1 MGARREG
8 NPGDKTIRAKG
19 MLGGLLM
26 ASLLLALGACS
37 DLLDVELPGRVSA
50 ADLNNPEFA
59 ETLMLSAQGDFECAL
74 SNHILAMGI
83 WVTDFNV
90 SSTTRT
96 RNIFSLRDQ
105 AVYTVSALGS
115 SSGQPD
121 CRETNPMPIAMALHI
136 ARVQAKSGIEL
147 IEGFAEV
154 DVPERAFLLGKM
166 YAYRGYAVELLSETM
181 CELTL
186 DRGAA
191 LTREDG
197 FEIARGHFTETLT
210 RLATV
215 TSGSNATEARSIE
228 MMAKIGYARASLQL
242 GDNAGVLRY
251 ANDIPLG
258 FVFVADRTSTSNQTR
273 NHVYEVTDS
282 DGLSVNE
289 ALRGIT
295 VGGVPD
301 PRIPHVNAN
310 EFGSDQVTPQW
321 DQLKYKSWADDIP
334 FATGREMRL
343 MVAEVE
349 MATAPQTTVQIIN
362 TLRQDPT
369 GIYPNLDTSAWPL
382 PTFVSNDA
390 AEIRTELIR
399 ERHAELFVQ
408 GGRQGDML
416 RFDIPY
422 ATGQTPK
429 GEFYGDFTCI
439 PLEDRETLNNDN
451 FIN

>member
-105 AVYTVSALGS
+105 AVLHGLCTWLVFGSAGLPG
-115 SSGQPD
+115 G
-121 CRETNPMPIAMALHI
+121 RNPMPIAMAT
-136 ARVQAKSGIEL
+136 AY
-147 IEGFAEV
+147 
-154 DVPERAFLLGKM
+154 RAGNRRKAASSSLRDSPRSTFPKGRSYSEKM

-210 RLATV
+210 RLAK
-215 TSGSNATEARSIE
+215 R
-228 MMAKIGYARASLQL
+228 
-242 GDNAGVLRY
+242 
-251 ANDIPLG
+251 
-258 FVFVADRTSTSNQTR
+258 
-273 NHVYEVTDS
+273 
-282 DGLSVNE
+282 
-289 ALRGIT
+289 
-295 VGGVPD
+295 
-301 PRIPHVNAN
+301 
-310 EFGSDQVTPQW
+310 
-321 DQLKYKSWADDIP
+321 
-334 FATGREMRL
+334 
-343 MVAEVE
+343 
-349 MATAPQTTVQIIN
+349 
-362 TLRQDPT
+362 
-369 GIYPNLDTSAWPL
+369 
-382 PTFVSNDA
+382 
-390 AEIRTELIR
+390 
-399 ERHAELFVQ
+399 
-408 GGRQGDML
+408 
-416 RFDIPY
+416 
-422 ATGQTPK
+422 
-429 GEFYGDFTCI
+429 
-439 PLEDRETLNNDN
+439 
-451 FIN
+451 